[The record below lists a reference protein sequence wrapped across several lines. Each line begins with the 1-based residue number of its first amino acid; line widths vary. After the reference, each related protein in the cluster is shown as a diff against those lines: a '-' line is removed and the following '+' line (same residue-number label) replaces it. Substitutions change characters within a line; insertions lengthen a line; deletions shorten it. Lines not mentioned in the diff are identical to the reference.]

1 MSAFIQPPGKIPF
14 YLRLGIWIS
23 KKVTGKDLLPPR
35 LLAWY
40 PKAAV
45 SSGILELLAAHGD
58 GTIAPRMLKLVR
70 LQASLAVACPFCIDT
85 NSLDLDKHGI
95 NAEELSALQGTADIS
110 QVGSFTDRERVA
122 VAYARALSQTPP
134 SLPES
139 LVRELTEIFSPRE
152 IVILATT
159 AAQVNYWAR
168 LLEGLG
174 VPPAGFADNC
184 ALTKISPDNCYKP

>member
-58 GTIAPRMLKLVR
+58 GTIAQRMLKLVR

-110 QVGSFTDRERVA
+110 QVSSFTDRERVA

-139 LVRELTEIFSPRE
+139 LVGKLTEIFSPRE